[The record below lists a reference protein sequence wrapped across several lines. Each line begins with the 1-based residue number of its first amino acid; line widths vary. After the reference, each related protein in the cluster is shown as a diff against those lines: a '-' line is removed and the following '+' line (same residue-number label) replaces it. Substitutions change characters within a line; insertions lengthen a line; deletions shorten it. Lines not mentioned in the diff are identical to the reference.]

1 LIQPSRSATL
11 RGESEAA
18 AGGLPSLLVEAE
30 RLAASV
36 AMGDHGRRRAGVG
49 EDFWQYRQAMPGDT
63 AAAIDWRRSGR
74 SDIAYVREREWESAH
89 TVAIWSDTAQSMEYR
104 GNRNLPS
111 KRERA
116 NVLAL
121 ALSILLSKT
130 GERVALPATNAA
142 QPRSGERQ
150 IQRIALALSKPSG
163 PAQEYG
169 SAPNFGDLN
178 AARSIFLSDFLGS
191 EETVFPPLQAVA
203 ERAGTGCLVHILD
216 ETEEHFP
223 FDGRVIFESMGGELF
238 YETHR
243 AKGLQAEY
251 RERFAAR
258 CDALETFARQAGW
271 QYLKHH
277 TSDNP
282 RVALLWLHMAIGGQR

>member
-1 LIQPSRSATL
+1 MIQPSRSATL

-18 AGGLPSLLVEAE
+18 AGGLPALLAEAE

-36 AMGDHGRRRAGVG
+36 AMGEHGRRRAGVG

-63 AAAIDWRRSGR
+63 AVAIDWRRSGR
-74 SDIAYVREREWESAH
+74 SDTAYVREREWESAH
-89 TVAIWSDTAQSMEYR
+89 TVALWSDTAQSMTYR
-104 GNRNLPS
+104 ANRNLPS
-111 KRERA
+111 KRGRA
-116 NVLAL
+116 NVLTL
-121 ALSILLSKT
+121 ALSILLSKA

-142 QPRSGERQ
+142 QPNSGERQ
-150 IQRIALALSKPSG
+150 IQRIARTLAAPSG

-169 SAPNFGDLN
+169 SAPDFGDLK
-178 AARSIFLSDFLGS
+178 AARSVFFSDFLGP
-191 EETVFPPLQAVA
+191 EETVFPSLHAVS
-203 ERAGTGCLVHILD
+203 ERAGTACLVQILD

-223 FDGRVIFESMGGELF
+223 FDGRVIFESMGGGLS

-243 AKGLQAEY
+243 AKALQAEY

-277 TSDNP
+277 TSGNP
-282 RVALLWLHMAIGGQR
+282 RAALLWLHMAIGGQR